1 MKATPA
7 VILLLVATFAVGQT
21 TAPKKRAATSSTT
34 ASKPAGP
41 QNNPFYSAWANFKV
55 GTESDYQLSVT
66 KDGIVTKLPL
76 HYVLVDSNADKAILE
91 LNFPA
96 GTRVT
101 LPAKLDASGGGK
113 VEGWPGILYQLPY
126 IPLVKSFSGHE
137 NIEIEGKRFD
147 CRYGSRDLGEMKVKQ
162 WFSADVAGGL
172 VKSKV
177 AVDQH
182 TSMELILLHV
192 KAPQ

>member
-1 MKATPA
+1 MKATAA

-21 TAPKKRAATSSTT
+21 TAPKKTAATTSAT
-34 ASKPAGP
+34 APNPTRP
-41 QNNPFYSAWANFKV
+41 QNNPFYSAWTNFKV

-101 LPAKLDASGGGK
+101 LPAK
-113 VEGWPGILYQLPY
+113 
-126 IPLVKSFSGHE
+126 
-137 NIEIEGKRFD
+137 
-147 CRYGSRDLGEMKVKQ
+147 
-162 WFSADVAGGL
+162 
-172 VKSKV
+172 
-177 AVDQH
+177 
-182 TSMELILLHV
+182 
-192 KAPQ
+192 